1 MLNIFCI
8 RPRGFNIGNEVIHQ
22 GTLALVRR
30 AFGSQVNVISLPATS
45 RYESH
50 AKAGLTARTIH
61 EINQYGHGV
70 IVGGGN
76 LFENG
81 ELEMDLAALGALD
94 VPLMLFSLGAGRI
107 YNRRRRLTLRTDA
120 MPPDRIRT
128 ICDRADVTLV
138 RDDRTA
144 DYLRSLGCDDVVA
157 AGCPSLLLADHL
169 RTAVDAVGQ
178 PDDAAP
184 QVLFSIRTPELM
196 NIPLP
201 DQARVR
207 GDILAIMELLRQRG
221 FDDVKL
227 LCHDHRDLPFAA
239 SFGDVEYLYTDD
251 VLTYLDWLRSCRL
264 QIGYRLHAT
273 LPCMVMGTPSISI
286 SYDERAISL
295 LETAGLGLWD
305 VNMIETPDVADRVA
319 DRLSRIDEL
328 DRLRRDAFVQWRQL
342 ETRMNDGFDRFARAV
357 LEAKQG
363 QTDHDETARKLSAP
377 ITRRSARAVRDA
389 VAAVRE
395 HVR

>member
-22 GTLALVRR
+22 GTLALVRG

-81 ELEMDLAALGALD
+81 ELEMDSAALGALD

-120 MPPDRIRT
+120 MPPDRIRA
-128 ICDRADVTLV
+128 ICDRAEVTLV

-144 DYLRSLGCDDVVA
+144 AYLRSAGCNDVVA
-157 AGCPSLLLADHL
+157 AGCPSLLLADHS
-169 RTAVDAVGQ
+169 RHTVDGAGQ
-178 PDDAAP
+178 PDGGAP
-184 QVLFSIRTPELM
+184 QVLISIRTPELM

-207 GDILAIMELLRQRG
+207 GDVRAIMELLRDRG
-221 FDDVKL
+221 FSDVKL

-264 QIGYRLHAT
+264 HIGYRLHAT
-273 LPCMVMGTPSISI
+273 LPCMVMGTPAISI

-295 LETAGLGLWD
+295 LETAGVGRWD
-305 VNMIETPDVADRVA
+305 INMIETPDVADRVA
-319 DRLSRIDEL
+319 DRLDRIDEL
-328 DRLRRDAFVQWRQL
+328 VSLRQDAATQWKELQS
-342 ETRMNDGFDRFARAV
+342 RMNEGFDRFARTV
-357 LEAKQG
+357 LEVKQK
-363 QTDHDETARKLSAP
+363 QANHDDATRLLTATSP
-377 ITRRSARAVRDA
+377 RRSARAVREA